1 MQLPPLQPATLIKRY
16 KRFLADC
23 RLDDGTEITAHTAN
37 SGSLL
42 GLATPGARIWIS
54 TSDDPA
60 RKLKHSWELVEAH
73 GGLVN
78 VNTSRPNRIAAEA
91 ISAGAIPTLA
101 GYATLRGEVK
111 YGKNSRIDLLLTDPV
126 KGIAYVEV
134 KSVTLSRNAGLAEF
148 PDAVTTRGAKHL
160 DELVG
165 EVRRGNRAVML
176 YLVQVP
182 DAKRF
187 SLARDIDPAY
197 AQAFVHARANGVEAV
212 AVLARVTT
220 EEIRVIGDIPVD
232 A

>member
-23 RLDDGTEITAHTAN
+23 RLDDGTEVTAHTAN

-60 RKLKHSWELVEAH
+60 RKLKYSWELVEAY
-73 GGLVN
+73 GGFVN

-91 ISAGAIPTLA
+91 ITSGAIPSLA

-111 YGKNSRIDLLLTDPV
+111 YGKNSRIDLLLEDPV

-134 KSVTLSRNAGLAEF
+134 KSVTLSRSPGLAEF
-148 PDAVTTRGAKHL
+148 PDAVTARSAKHL

-197 AQAFVHARANGVEAV
+197 AQAFAHAQANGVEAI
-212 AVLARVTT
+212 AALARVTT
-220 EEIRVIGDIPVD
+220 AEIRVIGDIPVV

>member
-1 MQLPPLQPATLIKRY
+1 MLLPPLQPATLIKRY

-23 RLDDGTEITAHTAN
+23 RLDDGPEVTAHTAN

-60 RKLKHSWELVEAH
+60 RKLRHSWELVEAY

-91 ISAGAIPTLA
+91 ISAGAIPALA

-111 YGKNSRIDLLLTDPV
+111 YGKNSRIDLLLEDPV

-134 KSVTLSRNAGLAEF
+134 KSVTLSRDKGLAEF
-148 PDAVTTRGAKHL
+148 PDAVTARGAKHL
-160 DELVG
+160 EELIG
-165 EVRRGNRAVML
+165 EVQRGHRAVML

-182 DAKRF
+182 DATQF
-187 SLARDIDPAY
+187 SLASDIDPTY
-197 AQAFVHARANGVEAV
+197 ARAFAHARASGVEAI
-212 AVLARVTT
+212 AAHARVTT
-220 EEIRVIGDIPVD
+220 EAIDVIGALPIVT
-232 A
+232 

>member
-23 RLDDGTEITAHTAN
+23 QLADGSVVTAHIAN

-78 VNTSRPNRIAAEA
+78 VNTSRPNRIADEA
-91 ISAGAIPTLA
+91 ITLGAIPSLA

-111 YGKNSRIDLLLTDPV
+111 YGKNSRIDLLLEDPR
-126 KGIAYVEV
+126 KGLAYVEV

-160 DELVG
+160 EELVG
-165 EVRRGNRAVML
+165 EVQRGNRAVML
-176 YLVQVP
+176 FLVQVP
-182 DAKRF
+182 DAKRL
-187 SLARDIDPAY
+187 SLASDIDPAY
-197 AQAFVHARANGVEAV
+197 AQAFAHARANGVEAI

-220 EEIRVIGDIPVD
+220 EEIRVTGVIPVV